1 MKRYIKFILVAIL
14 FFMLVLVRAFASD
27 IFYDPFVDYYKNDY
41 LYKGIPEINTP
52 KFFLHIFLRY
62 MLNAFISVGIIY
74 TPFQKQFLKFSVQ
87 FYTIAFVILGCLLFA
102 MSYWSF
108 FSNFTIFYVRRFL
121 IHPIFILLLIPAFY
135 YQRKNA

>member
-74 TPFQKQFLKFSVQ
+74 TLFQKQFLKFSVQ

-108 FSNFTIFYVRRFL
+108 FSNFTI
-121 IHPIFILLLIPAFY
+121 IFG
-135 YQRKNA
+135 